1 MGKQEHWISARVC
14 VYNVYYH
21 LVWSTKYRRKVIS
34 DDVEAYLK
42 QLHLMISDD
51 WDFVVVDQE
60 IMPDHVHLFINSHPK
75 HAPSDL
81 VKVLKGI
88 TAKKVFEKF
97 PNIKSQMWR
106 GHLWNPSF
114 YIGTCGDTTR
124 DVIEKYIE
132 LQKEK

>member
-1 MGKQEHWISARVC
+1 
-14 VYNVYYH
+14 
-21 LVWSTKYRRKVIS
+21 
-34 DDVEAYLK
+34 
-42 QLHLMISDD
+42 MISND

-124 DVIEKYIE
+124 DAIERYIE

>member
-1 MGKQEHWISARVC
+1 MSKQEHWISARGC

-42 QLHLMISDD
+42 QLHLMISDE
-51 WDFVVVDQE
+51 WDFVIVDQE
-60 IMPDHVHLFINSHPK
+60 IMPDYVHLFINSHPK

-124 DVIEKYIE
+124 DAIERYIE

>member
-1 MGKQEHWISARVC
+1 MSKQEHWISARGC

-21 LVWSTKYRRKVIS
+21 LVWSTKYRRRVIS
-34 DDVEAYLK
+34 DDVEKYLK
-42 QLHLMISDD
+42 QLHMKISDE

-60 IMPDHVHLFINSHPK
+60 IMPDYVHLFINSHPK